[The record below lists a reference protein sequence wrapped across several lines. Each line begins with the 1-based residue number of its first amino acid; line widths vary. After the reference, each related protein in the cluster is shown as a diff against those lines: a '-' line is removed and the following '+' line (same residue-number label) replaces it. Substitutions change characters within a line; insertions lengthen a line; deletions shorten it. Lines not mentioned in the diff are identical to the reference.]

1 MKFVDEAIIH
11 VAAGNGGRGC
21 LSFRR
26 EKFIEFG
33 GPNGGNGGDGG
44 SIYLRADAHLN
55 TLVDYRYQHHHR
67 APNGRPGEG
76 SLCTGSKGDDLF
88 LAVPVGTTIFDA
100 DSEELLG
107 DLSEPGQELL
117 VARGGIR
124 GFGNAHFKT
133 STNRAPRKVTL
144 GTEGDQRRLR
154 LELQVLADVGLLG
167 LPNVGK
173 STLLRAVSNA
183 KPKVADYPFT
193 TLVPNIGVIM
203 VDPLRSFVMADI
215 PGLIEGA
222 ADGAGLGGRF
232 LKHLSRTRLILHM
245 VDISAGVD
253 EAVKAYHLLENEL
266 QLCSQSLYQQPRWV
280 LLNKCDV
287 LLPEQVEEFAA
298 QWREAAEFSGPM
310 FAISGV
316 ARTGLQ
322 PLLQAIMNEVE
333 AHAAHVLE
341 DENFADAARH
351 KQAQVALEVRQNTQ
365 KSRGAGRVS
374 KQDEIEDELEED
386 TDETLDVV
394 FEAGDTSDGSDVDDD
409 EDFDDE
415 DDDDGVEVI
424 YTRE

>member
-26 EKFIEFG
+26 EKFIEYG

-44 SIYLRADAHLN
+44 CVYLRADPHLN

-76 SLCTGSKGDDLF
+76 SLCTGSKGEDVY
-88 LAVPVGTTIFDA
+88 LAVPVGTSVFDA
-100 DSEELLG
+100 DSDELLG
-107 DLSEPGQELL
+107 DLSTAGQQLL
-117 VARGGIR
+117 IARGGVR

-144 GTEGDQRRLR
+144 GTEGEQRRLR
-154 LELQVLADVGLLG
+154 FELQVLADVGLLG

-215 PGLIEGA
+215 PGLVEGA
-222 ADGAGLGGRF
+222 AEGAGLGGRF

-245 VDISAGVD
+245 VDISVGVE
-253 EAVKAYHLLENEL
+253 EAAKAYHLLENEL
-266 QLCSQSLYQQPRWV
+266 KRCSQALYAQPRWV

-287 LLPEQVEEFAA
+287 LLPEQVEIFAKD
-298 QWREAAEFSGPM
+298 WRDQAVFAGPM

-322 PLLQAIMNEVE
+322 PLLQAIMQEVE
-333 AHAAHVLE
+333 AHAARVLE
-341 DENFADAARH
+341 DDGFADQSRQ
-351 KQAQVALEVRQNTQ
+351 KQAQVATEVRLNTQ
-365 KSRGAGRVS
+365 KSRGANRVAS
-374 KQDEIEDELEED
+374 LEAMPV
-386 TDETLDVV
+386 LN
-394 FEAGDTSDGSDVDDD
+394 DVDLLVDD
-409 EDFDDE
+409 VDEFEGGDDFED
-415 DDDDGVEVI
+415 GIEVI

>member
-44 SIYLRADAHLN
+44 SVYLQADAHLN
-55 TLVDYRYQHHHR
+55 TLVDFRYQHHHR

-76 SLCTGSKGDDLF
+76 SLCTGSQGEDLF
-88 LAVPVGTTIFDA
+88 LAVPVGTTVFDA
-100 DSEELLG
+100 ETDECLG
-107 DLSEPGQELL
+107 DLSQPGQQLL

-222 ADGAGLGGRF
+222 AEGAGLGARF
-232 LKHLSRTRLILHM
+232 LKHLSRTRLIVHL
-245 VDISAGVD
+245 VDISVGV
-253 EAVKAYHLLENEL
+253 EAAVAAYQMLENEL
-266 QLCSQSLYQQPRWV
+266 RLCSEALYQQPRWV
-280 LLNKCDV
+280 ALNKSDI
-287 LLPEQVEEFAA
+287 LLPEEVDAFAQA
-298 QWREAAEFSGPM
+298 WREQAEFDGPV
-310 FAISGV
+310 FAIS
-316 ARTGLQ
+316 AATRTGLT
-322 PLLQAIMNEVE
+322 PLLQAIMQEVE
-333 AHAAHVLE
+333 AHAAQLSE
-341 DENFADAARH
+341 DQQFAEQVRE
-351 KQAQVALEVRQNTQ
+351 KQAQVAAEVRQNTY
-365 KSRGAGRVS
+365 KSRGANRAQSGDASESARAANT
-374 KQDEIEDELEED
+374 QDD
-386 TDETLDVV
+386 LD
-394 FEAGDTSDGSDVDDD
+394 D
-409 EDFDDE
+409 DFDDE
-415 DDDDGVEVI
+415 DDDGVEVI
-424 YTRE
+424 YTHE

>member
-26 EKFIEFG
+26 EKFIEYG

-44 SIYLRADAHLN
+44 CVYLRADAHLN

-76 SLCTGSKGDDLF
+76 SLCTGSKGEDLY
-88 LAVPVGTTIFDA
+88 LAVPVGTSVFDA
-100 DSEELLG
+100 DSDELLG
-107 DLSEPGQELL
+107 DLSAAGQALL

-144 GTEGDQRRLR
+144 GTEGEQRRLR
-154 LELQVLADVGLLG
+154 FELQVLADVGLLG

-215 PGLIEGA
+215 PGLVEGA
-222 ADGAGLGGRF
+222 AEGAGLGGRF

-245 VDISAGVD
+245 LDISTGV
-253 EAVKAYHLLENEL
+253 ENAVQAYHLLENEL
-266 QLCSQSLYQQPRWV
+266 QRCSQALYAQPRWV

-287 LLPEQVEEFAA
+287 LLPEQ
-298 QWREAAEFSGPM
+298 AAEFAHQWRAQSGFTGQM

-316 ARTGLQ
+316 ARSGLSA
-322 PLLQAIMNEVE
+322 LLQAIMQEVE
-333 AHAAHVLE
+333 AHAERVLQE
-341 DENFADAARH
+341 EGFADLSRK
-351 KQAQVALEVRQNTQ
+351 KQAQVATEVRLNTL
-365 KSRGAGRVS
+365 KSRGANRAG
-374 KQDEIEDELEED
+374 QLELMQISEQ
-386 TDETLDVV
+386 V
-394 FEAGDTSDGSDVDDD
+394 VDDAALSNDD
-409 EDFDDE
+409 EFEDDDDFDE
-415 DDDDGVEVI
+415 GDDFDDGVEVI

>member
-11 VAAGNGGRGC
+11 VTAGNGGRGC

-26 EKFIEFG
+26 EKFIEYG

-44 SIYLRADAHLN
+44 CVYLRADAHLN
-55 TLVDYRYQHHHR
+55 TLVDFRYQHHHR
-67 APNGRPGEG
+67 AANGRPGEG

-88 LAVPVGTTIFDA
+88 LAVPVGTTVFDA
-100 DSEELLG
+100 DTDELLG
-107 DLSEPGQELL
+107 DLSAPDQQLL

-144 GTEGDQRRLR
+144 GTEGEQRRLR
-154 LELQVLADVGLLG
+154 FELQVLADVGLLG
-167 LPNVGK
+167 FPNVGK

-253 EAVKAYHLLENEL
+253 EAVKAYHLLEKEL
-266 QLCSQSLYQQPRWV
+266 QICSQALYEQPRWV

-287 LLPEQVEEFAA
+287 LLPEQVAEFAG
-298 QWREAAEFSGPM
+298 QWREEAEFLGHM
-310 FAISGV
+310 FAISG
-316 ARTGLQ
+316 ATRTGLQ
-322 PLLQAIMNEVE
+322 PLLQAIMQEVE

-341 DENFADAARH
+341 DESFADQSRH
-351 KQAQVALEVRQNTQ
+351 KQAQVAAEVRQNTQ
-365 KSRGAGRVS
+365 KSRGANRDAKLDDRVES
-374 KQDEIEDELEED
+374 AEDES
-386 TDETLDVV
+386 LDVE
-394 FEAGDTSDGSDVDDD
+394 FEAGVIESELDDIEDD
-409 EDFDDE
+409 EALDDE
-415 DDDDGVEVI
+415 DDGVEVI